1 MAITI
6 YATPNCHGCRITKTI
21 LDRAGVTYRTVDL
34 TESLDD
40 YRAVKA
46 MGYTQAPVVC
56 VTYPDGRNDHWGGLQ
71 PARLAAYIESVKTG
85 AAA

>member
-1 MAITI
+1 MLTI
-6 YATPNCHGCRITKTI
+6 YTTPNCHGCRLTKGV
-21 LDRAGVTYRTVDL
+21 LDREGITYRTVDL

-56 VTYPDGRNDHWGGLQ
+56 VTYPDGRNDHWSGLRPDKLNTYITAVKGAQ
-71 PARLAAYIESVKTG
+71 AA
-85 AAA
+85 